1 MTDPIR
7 PTDDE
12 ARAQARD
19 LIAAARIAALG
30 TLDDDG
36 APVVTRIAFGRDAQ
50 GAAMTLVS
58 DLSQHSRA
66 MARDPRVSLLLGEVA
81 GKGDPLTHPRLTLLA
96 QAVPVPRGGA
106 EHAACAPAWLATHPK
121 AKLYIG
127 FADFGFVRFDV
138 SAGLLNGGFGRAYR
152 LSPAD
157 MGLQSIR
164 TDTRTSPR

>member
-12 ARAQARD
+12 ARTLARD
-19 LIAAARIAALG
+19 LMQTARIAALG
-30 TLDDDG
+30 TLDETG
-36 APVVTRIAFGRDAQ
+36 APVVTRIAFGMDGT
-50 GAAMTLVS
+50 GAPVTLVS

-96 QAVPVPRGGA
+96 RAVSVPRGGPD
-106 EHAACAPAWLATHPK
+106 HAACADAWLRHHPK

-127 FADFGFVRFDV
+127 FADFGFVRFAV

-152 LSPAD
+152 LGPAD
-157 MGLQSIR
+157 LAL
-164 TDTRTSPR
+164 T